1 LIFIKIDINTSVIM
15 KNNTYPNPWDLRYFQ
30 EVAATQNLSRAAE
43 RLGIGQPA
51 LSLSLKRL
59 EDQLGVSLFLRQNR
73 GLKLTDAGARLL
85 KECNRLLLHWEA
97 VVSEARKSQSE
108 LVGQYSLG
116 CHPSVGLYALNP
128 LIKNIYEEYS
138 GIEIKL
144 VHGLSRVLTEQVIS
158 GKIDFAF
165 VVNPT
170 RHPDLVIHELA
181 KDEVSFW
188 KTSGA
193 QSDVLLYNPDLF
205 QSQTLLK
212 KLKEKTFRRTIL
224 SESLEVLAILARSGA
239 GVAILPDRVVG
250 ALCPELKKMAGFPTY
265 QDHIAFIYRSDLRK
279 TASAKAVIQ
288 MSRSVKI

>member
-1 LIFIKIDINTSVIM
+1 M
-15 KNNTYPNPWDLRYFQ
+15 KNNTYPNPWDIQYFQ

-59 EDQLGVSLFLRQNR
+59 EDQLGATLFLRQNR
-73 GLKLTDAGARLL
+73 GLKLTEAGSRLL
-85 KECNRLLLHWEA
+85 KECNRLMMHWES
-97 VVSEARKSQSE
+97 VVSETRKSLTE

-128 LIKNIYEEYS
+128 FIKNIYEEYS

-144 VHGLSRVLTEQVIS
+144 EHGLSRVLTEQVIS

-165 VVNPT
+165 VVNPI

-188 KTSGA
+188 RASGG

-205 QSQTLLK
+205 QSQALLK
-212 KLKEKTFRRTIL
+212 KLKHKTFHRTII

-250 ALCPELKKMAGFPTY
+250 ALCPELRKVNGTPAFL
-265 QDHIAFIYRSDLRK
+265 DHIAFIYRADIRQ

-288 MSRSVKI
+288 MGKSIKI